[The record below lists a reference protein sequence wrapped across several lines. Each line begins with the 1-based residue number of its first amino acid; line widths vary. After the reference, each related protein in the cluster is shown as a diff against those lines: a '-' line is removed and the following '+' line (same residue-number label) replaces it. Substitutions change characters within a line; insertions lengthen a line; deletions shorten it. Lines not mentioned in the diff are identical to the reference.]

1 MAFRNFMLRYRNRP
15 LQGLVGCVMGV
26 LILACGA
33 VVVGLVFYM
42 MRSSDV
48 YEQAVEIAQSHPEAA
63 RALGEPIKAGFFVT
77 GSISTS
83 GQSGRAE
90 IAIPVQGSRDKGTVN
105 VSATKSGGEWQ
116 FHTLELVTKAYPD
129 TIDLLRG
136 Q

>member
-1 MAFRNFMLRYRNRP
+1 MFRNFTLRARNRP
-15 LQGLVGCVMGV
+15 LQGIVGCVTGL

-33 VVVGLVFYM
+33 VVVGLVFYL

-48 YEQAVEIAQSHPEAA
+48 FEQAVEIVQSHPEAV
-63 RALGEPIKAGFFVT
+63 RALGEPIKPGFFVT

-83 GQSGRAE
+83 GSSGRAE
-90 IAIPVQGSRDKGTVN
+90 IAIPVRGSRDKGTLN

-116 FHTLELVTKAYPD
+116 FHTLELVTKQYPD
-129 TIDLLRG
+129 RIDLLSG